1 MDSNSRTYA
10 CNREPAYYFMY
21 DSQLTNFLVGLG
33 QAVYKMHQDNHFY
46 NLKKEV
52 NCSSVAFSIL

>member
-1 MDSNSRTYA
+1 MDSNS
-10 CNREPAYYFMY
+10 NRELAYYFMY

-46 NLKKEV
+46 NVRKEV